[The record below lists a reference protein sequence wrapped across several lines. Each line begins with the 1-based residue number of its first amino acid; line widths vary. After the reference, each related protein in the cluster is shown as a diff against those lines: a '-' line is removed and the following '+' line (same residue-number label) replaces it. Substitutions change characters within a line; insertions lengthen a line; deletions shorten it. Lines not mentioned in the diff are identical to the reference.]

1 MAGLKVQRQSGR
13 CRFGTERDSSV
24 PVVSMQSTTDVLQGQ
39 LLGRIAQRD
48 WEALSEFYDATSTPL
63 FSVALRIVH
72 DPGEAEEILQ
82 DVFVQIWE
90 KAPSFDGRLGSAF
103 SWALSITRHRAID
116 RLRSKQRQ
124 VRLIE
129 QLVEA
134 GDAETPV
141 AALPDA
147 ATLDA
152 EQAAQLRSAL
162 TTLPKDQRQAIE
174 LAFFAGLSHPEIA
187 EALEEPLGT
196 IKARIRRGLLKMRD
210 CLEPKQ

>member
-1 MAGLKVQRQSGR
+1 VRRQSGT
-13 CRFGTERDSSV
+13 CRFGLDRDSLA
-24 PVVSMQSTTDVLQGQ
+24 PIASMDSTTEVLQGQ

-48 WEALSEFYDATSTPL
+48 HAALSELYDATATPL

-72 DPGEAEEILQ
+72 DPSDAEEVLQ

-90 KAPSFDGRLGSAF
+90 KAPTFDRRLGSAF
-103 SWALSITRHRAID
+103 SWVLSITRHRAID
-116 RLRSKQRQ
+116 RLRSKQRKA
-124 VRLIE
+124 RLVE

-134 GDAETPV
+134 GDAEIPA

-147 ATLDA
+147 GSLDA
-152 EQAAQLRSAL
+152 EQAALVRSAM

-187 EALEEPLGT
+187 KTIDQPLGT
-196 IKARIRRGLLKMRD
+196 IKARIRRGLLKMRES
-210 CLEPKQ
+210 LEPKP

>member
-1 MAGLKVQRQSGR
+1 M
-13 CRFGTERDSSV
+13 D
-24 PVVSMQSTTDVLQGQ
+24 STTEVLQGQ

-48 WEALSEFYDATSTPL
+48 HAALSELYDATATPL

-72 DPGEAEEILQ
+72 DPSDAEEVLQ

-90 KAPSFDGRLGSAF
+90 KAPTFDRRLGSAF
-103 SWALSITRHRAID
+103 SWVLSITRHRAID
-116 RLRSKQRQ
+116 RLRSKQRKA
-124 VRLIE
+124 RLVE

-134 GDAETPV
+134 GDAEIPS

-147 ATLDA
+147 GSLDA
-152 EQAAQLRSAL
+152 EQAALVRSAM

-187 EALEEPLGT
+187 KTLDQPLGT
-196 IKARIRRGLLKMRD
+196 IKARIRRGLLKMRES
-210 CLEPKQ
+210 LEPKP

>member
-1 MAGLKVQRQSGR
+1 VRRQSGT
-13 CRFGTERDSSV
+13 CRFGLDRDSLA
-24 PVVSMQSTTDVLQGQ
+24 PIASMDSTTEVLQGQ

-48 WEALSEFYDATSTPL
+48 HAALSDLYDATATPL

-72 DPGEAEEILQ
+72 DPSDAEEVLQ

-90 KAPSFDGRLGSAF
+90 KAPTFDRRLGSAF
-103 SWALSITRHRAID
+103 SWVLSITRHRAID
-116 RLRSKQRQ
+116 RLRSKQRKA
-124 VRLIE
+124 RLVE

-134 GDAETPV
+134 GDAEIPA

-147 ATLDA
+147 GSLDA
-152 EQAAQLRSAL
+152 EQAALVRSAM

-187 EALEEPLGT
+187 KTIDQPLGT
-196 IKARIRRGLLKMRD
+196 IKARIRRGLLKMRES
-210 CLEPKQ
+210 LEPKP

>member
-1 MAGLKVQRQSGR
+1 VRRQSGT
-13 CRFGTERDSSV
+13 CRFGLDRDSLA
-24 PVVSMQSTTDVLQGQ
+24 PIASMDSTTEVLQGQ

-48 WEALSEFYDATSTPL
+48 HAALSELYDATATPL

-72 DPGEAEEILQ
+72 DPSDAEEVLQ

-90 KAPSFDGRLGSAF
+90 KAPTFDRRLGSAF
-103 SWALSITRHRAID
+103 SWVLSITRHRAID
-116 RLRSKQRQ
+116 RLRSKQRKA
-124 VRLIE
+124 RLVE

-134 GDAETPV
+134 GDAEIPS

-147 ATLDA
+147 GSLDA
-152 EQAAQLRSAL
+152 EQAALVRSAM

-187 EALEEPLGT
+187 KTLDQPLGT
-196 IKARIRRGLLKMRD
+196 IKARIRRGLLKMRES
-210 CLEPKQ
+210 LEPKP